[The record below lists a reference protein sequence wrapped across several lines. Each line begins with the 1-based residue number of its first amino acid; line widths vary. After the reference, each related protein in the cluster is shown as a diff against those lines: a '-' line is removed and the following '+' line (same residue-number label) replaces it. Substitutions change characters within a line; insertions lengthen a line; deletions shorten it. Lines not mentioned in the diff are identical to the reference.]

1 MKTDFWLMAPFN
13 TLFCITFAFFLL
25 LLAAAGVLLKNK
37 DDHTKRVILSVVCM
51 ITFIGFFV
59 YKYYL
64 SIDAEYD
71 LLTADREGFNWW
83 NELPMHLC
91 NINMTLI
98 PVAVLSKNR
107 PLMNFCFFVAP
118 LGAMMA
124 LAMPTAGFSGYSLL
138 LPRMLGFY
146 GTHFMIVIEGL
157 AIVTFGLYRPEFRDL
172 PGTFLAAVGLTFMVF
187 LFDTLLRFTGIY
199 TRANYFY
206 TYETEGNVLLNLFHS
221 WIPVPFLYLIPC
233 LAILGAYMFLIMS
246 FFKIGGTRRRK

>member
-25 LLAAAGVLLKNK
+25 LLAGASFLLKDK
-37 DDHTKRVILSVVCM
+37 DDHTKRVILSVVCL

-64 SIDAEYD
+64 SIDPEYN

-98 PVAVLSKNR
+98 PIAVLRKSR
-107 PLMNFCFFVAP
+107 PLMNFCFFIAP

-157 AIVTFGLYRPEFRDL
+157 AIVTLGLYRPEYRDL
-172 PGTFLAAVGLTFMVF
+172 PATFLAAVVLTFIIF

-199 TRANYFY
+199 SRANYFY
-206 TYETEGNVLLNLFHS
+206 TYETEGNALLNLFHS
-221 WIPVPFLYLIPC
+221 WIPIPFLYLLPC
-233 LAILGAYMFLIMS
+233 LVILGGYMALIMAVFRFS
-246 FFKIGGTRRRK
+246 GSLRR